1 MSYSKLIMTMSTIKT
16 MMIKIN
22 IIWQFIIETPDIQ
35 IYSFIFYVLCTQL
48 SALHTNFLVHQTTST
63 PGSSVSLHT
72 LSYNSIKRSNFSRVF
87 SVQRNSLPGSP
98 WYKGYPLSTH
108 HFLLL
113 FRVYIILY
121 TLIHYLLLHTLIY
134 IHLFFIYYILLMSIF
149 FTYLLISKFFL

>member
-1 MSYSKLIMTMSTIKT
+1 MS
-16 MMIKIN
+16 
-22 IIWQFIIETPDIQ
+22 
-35 IYSFIFYVLCTQL
+35 
-48 SALHTNFLVHQTTST
+48 
-63 PGSSVSLHT
+63 
-72 LSYNSIKRSNFSRVF
+72 

-149 FTYLLISKFFL
+149 FTYLLISELFIKMEGHTFSFKVSFNFNLYVHLDSPFSNILIELRILLIPLMK